1 MNLFPKLQ
9 QRDAEQNP
17 IRIGMI
23 GAGKFGSM
31 FLAQA
36 NRLPG
41 IHIVGIADLN
51 PSNARSNLAYV
62 GWSAE
67 KYAATSLDDAVKTGT
82 SFVGDDWQALV
93 SHPAIDMIIE
103 CTGDPVAAVH
113 HVITAF
119 QHGKNVINATVEADA
134 FCGAGLNQAASEAK
148 VIYSM
153 AYGDQP
159 ALTCELVD
167 WAQTCGFKVVAAGRG
182 HKWLAEYR
190 FSTPETIWNY
200 WGLTAE
206 QAERGRLNP
215 KMFNSFLDG
224 SKPAIESAAIANAT
238 GLGVPQNG
246 LAFPPGS
253 VDDIANLMRPK
264 SVGGVLESEG
274 LVEVISC
281 LTPDGAEIPHDIRKG
296 VWVAIEADN
305 DYVRNCFEEYKVIT
319 DTTGRYMS
327 LYKKWHLIGLEL
339 GMSVA
344 SVGLRGEPTGA
355 ATCFNA
361 DVPAI
366 AKADLGAGSML
377 DGEGGFTIYGGVRP
391 AAMSVSNRYLPLG
404 LANHV
409 KLVRPVKKDQ
419 PITLDDVEI
428 ETTSTAYKLREKT
441 IAMLAL

>member
-1 MNLFPKLQ
+1 MVQITGAKTMNLFPKLQ

-134 FCGAGLNQAASEAK
+134 FCGAGLNQAAIEAG
-148 VIYSM
+148 VVYSM

-167 WAQTCGFKVVAAGRG
+167 WARTCGFKVVAAGRG

-200 WGLTAE
+200 WG
-206 QAERGRLNP
+206 
-215 KMFNSFLDG
+215 
-224 SKPAIESAAIANAT
+224 
-238 GLGVPQNG
+238 
-246 LAFPPGS
+246 
-253 VDDIANLMRPK
+253 
-264 SVGGVLESEG
+264 
-274 LVEVISC
+274 
-281 LTPDGAEIPHDIRKG
+281 
-296 VWVAIEADN
+296 
-305 DYVRNCFEEYKVIT
+305 
-319 DTTGRYMS
+319 
-327 LYKKWHLIGLEL
+327 
-339 GMSVA
+339 
-344 SVGLRGEPTGA
+344 
-355 ATCFNA
+355 
-361 DVPAI
+361 
-366 AKADLGAGSML
+366 
-377 DGEGGFTIYGGVRP
+377 
-391 AAMSVSNRYLPLG
+391 
-404 LANHV
+404 
-409 KLVRPVKKDQ
+409 
-419 PITLDDVEI
+419 
-428 ETTSTAYKLREKT
+428 
-441 IAMLAL
+441 